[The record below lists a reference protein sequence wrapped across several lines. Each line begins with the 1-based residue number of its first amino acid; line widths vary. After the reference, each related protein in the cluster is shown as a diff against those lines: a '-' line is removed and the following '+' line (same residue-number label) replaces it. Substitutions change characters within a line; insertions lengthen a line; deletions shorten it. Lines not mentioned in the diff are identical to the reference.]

1 MNMNELKEWIGV
13 IITGLGMDI
22 IAIKSGLIG
31 GFMSLTYEK
40 RRTPKQAIV
49 SILSGMILA
58 GYLGP
63 LTASFFDLEG
73 GPYSGACFIIG
84 LLSMR
89 IVPMIFAKA
98 EDFVKSTEIINK
110 KKNGKGSG
118 DISSGGT
125 SGK

>member
-1 MNMNELKEWIGV
+1 MNDFKEWLGV

-22 IAIKSGLIG
+22 LAIKSGLVG

-40 RRTPKQAIV
+40 RRTPRQAIV

-63 LTASFFDLEG
+63 LAASFFDLEG

-98 EDFVKSTEIINK
+98 EDLVKSTELINK

-118 DISSGGT
+118 DPSSGST

>member
-1 MNMNELKEWIGV
+1 MNELREWLAV

-22 IAIKSGLIG
+22 LAIKSGLIG

-40 RRTPKQAIV
+40 RRTPRQAII

-63 LTASFFDLEG
+63 LAASFFDLEG

-89 IVPMIFAKA
+89 IVPMIFSKA
-98 EDFVKSTEIINK
+98 EEVVRSTEFINK
-110 KKNGKGSG
+110 KKNGKGNRDSADRG
-118 DISSGGT
+118 VGG
-125 SGK
+125 K